1 MWIVVS
7 LLFEGLNLNHSS
19 KDTNIVDNDPF
30 NAKCTSIN
38 ISLLFNSITK
48 IRFQRFKFNKKKSF
62 KHQLVKIC
70 KLFHRIFEIFS
81 EEFKVKIAV
90 LISMFV
96 CFCKFIYPDF
106 YSKSLNMYHSNALLT
121 ILIKPILKSF

>member
-1 MWIVVS
+1 MVS

-48 IRFQRFKFNKKKSF
+48 IRIQRFKFNKKKSF

-70 KLFHRIFEIFS
+70 KLFHRI
-81 EEFKVKIAV
+81 FKVKIAV